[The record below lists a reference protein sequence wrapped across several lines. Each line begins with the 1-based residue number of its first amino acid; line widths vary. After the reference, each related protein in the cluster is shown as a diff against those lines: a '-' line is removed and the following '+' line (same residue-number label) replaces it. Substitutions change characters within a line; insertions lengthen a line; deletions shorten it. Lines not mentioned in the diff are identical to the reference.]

1 MPSPAFPF
9 WRQYK
14 IVRHVIGPRLI
25 SSSHMNRSDS
35 DLEVQFTNQVAGRGQ
50 LDKVELIAAG
60 GMAQIFK
67 AWQTSLDRYV
77 VIKKLKDEF
86 LNQDE
91 TVERFRREAKALASV
106 LHENIAHVYDFVDG
120 SEPYLLMEFI
130 DGVDVS
136 EVIAKLGNVPAEVAA
151 CILLGVA
158 KGANFIHTRDLVH
171 RDIKP
176 SNIRLTSRG
185 EVKLMDFGIALNLG
199 HEGLTRPG
207 LMVGSPAYLS
217 PEQILGD
224 QVSPQTDIFLL
235 GVTFYEILT
244 GSKPFKESQGQ
255 SVFQKIREANYVPVR
270 EMQST
275 VPRGLERIVRRCLM
289 PRPEDRYKSV
299 RKLVNALEEFLGPE
313 RAAHPEEILL
323 RYLDQEAILT
333 PAIDYQKKR
342 PSKEKK
348 SVFNKVTGTIFT
360 GGIFLGLVVGY
371 WWAGRKVAPVAPLN
385 PDYPPPTAAKLPAR
399 KGASL
404 PSKIK

>member
-1 MPSPAFPF
+1 MSFAALCYHQG
-9 WRQYK
+9 R
-14 IVRHVIGPRLI
+14 
-25 SSSHMNRSDS
+25 MNRSDS
-35 DLEVQFTNQVAGRGQ
+35 DLEVTFSNQVMGRGQ

-60 GMAQIFK
+60 GMAQIFR
-67 AWQTSLDRYV
+67 AWQPSLDRYV

-86 LNQDE
+86 LNSDE

-136 EVIAKLGNVPAEVAA
+136 ELIEKLGNLPADVSA
-151 CILLGVA
+151 CILLNVA

-185 EVKLMDFGIALNLG
+185 EVKLMDFGIALNLS

-235 GVTFYEILT
+235 GVTFYEMLT
-244 GSKPFKESQGQ
+244 GSKPFKEGQGQ

-275 VPRGLERIVRRCLM
+275 VPRALEKIVRRCLM
-289 PRPEDRYKSV
+289 PRPEDRFKSV
-299 RKLVNALEEFLGPE
+299 RALVNALEDYLGPE
-313 RAAHPEEILL
+313 RSAHSAEILL
-323 RYLDQEAILT
+323 RFLDQEAILT
-333 PAIDYQKKR
+333 PAIDYQKR
-342 PSKEKK
+342 ASAPEEK
-348 SVFNKVTGTIFT
+348 SVISKLTVGLFAAGLV
-360 GGIFLGLVVGY
+360 LGLAFGY
-371 WWAGRKVAPVAPLN
+371 WWGGHGKAPQVAPVPSE
-385 PDYPPPTAAKLPAR
+385 YPPATTAKNPAR

-404 PSKIK
+404 PSKTK